1 MPPYYGFALEEK
13 SSCFLPYRKGS
24 IMGKELREAVIVAYG
39 RSAVGKAKKGYF
51 VNTYPIELAAEILKG
66 VLAKVPQLKP
76 EEIDDVAI
84 GCARTVNRCGKNVA
98 RLICLR
104 AGLESVSAQTVNR
117 FCSSGLQTIAT
128 CANSIAVGDIDVAV
142 AGGIECMS
150 MEQTY
155 KDDDDDPILNEMVPG
170 AYMGMGITAE
180 NVCQEKGITREE
192 MDAFAVESHKKA
204 AAAQEKGYLNI
215 PIIPVDGI
223 DKEGNPVVADKDQ
236 GIRPESSMESLAKL
250 KPCFKDDGLVTAATS
265 SQTDDAA
272 AFVVLMSRE
281 KADQLGLKPIAR
293 LLNYSTAGCKSETM
307 GLGPIYAVPKVMK
320 RSGMTV
326 DDMDVIELNEAF
338 AAQAIPCIRELGF
351 DEKKVNPWGGAIAMG
366 HPMGATGAILT
377 MKALDYLAMNGGKYA
392 LVTMCVGGG
401 QGAAGIFEYLG

>member
-1 MPPYYGFALEEK
+1 
-13 SSCFLPYRKGS
+13 
-24 IMGKELREAVIVAYG
+24 MGKELREAVIVAYG
-39 RSAVGKAKKGYF
+39 RSAVGKSKKGYF
-51 VNTYPIELAAEILKG
+51 INTHPVELGAEILKG

-117 FCSSGLQTIAT
+117 FCSSGLQTIAAMT
-128 CANSIAVGDIDVAV
+128 NAIAVGDIDVAV
-142 AGGIECMS
+142 AGGSECMS

-155 KDDDDDPILNEMVPG
+155 KDDDDDAILDEMVPG

-180 NVCQEKGITREE
+180 NVCMEKGITREE
-192 MDAFAVESHKKA
+192 MDAFAVDSHKKA
-204 AAAQEKGYLNI
+204 AAAQEKGYLNK
-215 PIIPVDGI
+215 PIIPVAGI
-223 DKEGNPVVADKDQ
+223 DKEGNPVTADLDQ
-236 GIRPESSMESLAKL
+236 GIRPGSSMESLAKL
-250 KPCFKDDGLVTAATS
+250 KPCFKEDGLVTAATS

-281 KADQLGLKPIAR
+281 KAEALGLKPIAK
-293 LLNYSTAGCKSETM
+293 LINFATAGCKSETM

-320 RSGMTV
+320 RAGLTV

-338 AAQAIPCIRELGF
+338 AAQAIPCIRELKL
-351 DEKKVNPWGGAIAMG
+351 DEKKVNPWGGAIALG
-366 HPMGATGAILT
+366 HPMGATGSILT
-377 MKALDYLAMNGGKYA
+377 MKALDNIAINGGKYA